1 MAVIEVSYSE
11 LKSLLGLDISLE
23 DLEKIL
29 LNIKC
34 EIDSINKD
42 KIKIEV
48 KDFYR
53 IDLLSITGIIR
64 ELKGILNLETGIPQ
78 YNLLSSDKSVFVDNS
93 VKNIRPYIACAIIE
107 GVKLNED
114 RLLDIIRFQNLISR
128 SFGARRK
135 KVAIGTH
142 NLDFIKF
149 PVFYKAVNPED
160 VKFIPLGENK
170 EMNLNEILE
179 RTDAGREYR
188 YILNNFKQ
196 YPILVDS

>member
-78 YNLLSSDKSVFVDNS
+78 YNL
-93 VKNIRPYIACAIIE
+93 
-107 GVKLNED
+107 
-114 RLLDIIRFQNLISR
+114 
-128 SFGARRK
+128 
-135 KVAIGTH
+135 
-142 NLDFIKF
+142 
-149 PVFYKAVNPED
+149 
-160 VKFIPLGENK
+160 
-170 EMNLNEILE
+170 
-179 RTDAGREYR
+179 
-188 YILNNFKQ
+188 
-196 YPILVDS
+196 